1 MQLSGYSNGQGTE
14 GQQNRGHT
22 SQALSLYPHQWSQA
36 DPETMARS
44 SAEITEQVHD
54 DKAGLRSVW
63 EPGVYKRQ
71 AKCREHGE
79 VSACSKR
86 IDISDQTSARAGRN
100 GHCCNGL
107 KKSKGRR
114 ITCRIILSM

>member
-1 MQLSGYSNGQGTE
+1 MEPGRPRDDGQ
-14 GQQNRGHT
+14 
-22 SQALSLYPHQWSQA
+22 
-36 DPETMARS
+36 S

-86 IDISDQTSARAGRN
+86 INISDQTSTRAGRD
-100 GHCCNGL
+100 GHCGNGL

-114 ITCRIILSM
+114 ITCRIIL